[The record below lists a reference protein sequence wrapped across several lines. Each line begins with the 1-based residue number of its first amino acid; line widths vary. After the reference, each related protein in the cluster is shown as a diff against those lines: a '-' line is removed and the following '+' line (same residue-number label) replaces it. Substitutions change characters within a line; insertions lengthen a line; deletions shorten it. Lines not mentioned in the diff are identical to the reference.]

1 MRNRNAPENSEAF
14 CMRKGTQKETFR
26 FTQLNASF
34 CFLATFRFADYTQGL
49 RLQAFPYRDSS
60 STQMLVLTQNSSG
73 VCIRDMGLSKRR
85 LQ

>member
-34 CFLATFRFADYTQGL
+34 CFLATFRFADYN
-49 RLQAFPYRDSS
+49 RHPASH
-60 STQMLVLTQNSSG
+60 
-73 VCIRDMGLSKRR
+73 
-85 LQ
+85 